1 VRSAAQINKALE
13 FSLYVLRSMGLT
25 DLKAYLSTKPEKYV
39 GDPANWE
46 KATEALR
53 RAIEAHEIPYEVDE
67 GGGAFYGP
75 KIDLKVM
82 DALNREW
89 QLSTIQFDFNLPERF
104 GLEYIGE
111 DGQPHRPYMV
121 HRALLG
127 SMERFFG
134 VLIEH
139 FSGAFPVWMA
149 PVQAVIIPIADR
161 HFEYARE
168 VAQKLRA
175 EGMRV
180 ELDERSERMNAKI
193 RDAQNQKVPY
203 MLVVGDNEMKA
214 EQVSLRVR
222 DGSQQNNILLG
233 EFMARARDRIA
244 RRAAEL

>member
-1 VRSAAQINKALE
+1 
-13 FSLYVLRSMGLT
+13 MGLQ
-25 DLKAYLSTKPEKYV
+25 DFRAYLSTKPEHSV
-39 GDPANWE
+39 GDPRDWE

-53 RAIEAHEIPYEVDE
+53 RAIDAHEIPYEVDE

-82 DALNREW
+82 DALGHEW

-127 SMERFFG
+127 SMERFLG

-139 FSGAFPVWMA
+139 FAGAFPAWMA
-149 PVQAVIIPIADR
+149 PVQAVLIPIADR
-161 HFEYARE
+161 HLEYARE
-168 VAQKLRA
+168 IAKKLRA

-180 ELDERSERMNAKI
+180 EVDERPERMNAKI

-203 MLVVGDNEMKA
+203 MLVIGDNEMNA
-214 EQVSLRVR
+214 GQVSLRVR
-222 DGSQQNNILLG
+222 DGSQQNNIPLS
-233 EFMARARDRIA
+233 EFIARVKDRIE
-244 RRAAEL
+244 RRTKEEL